1 MGTGVGLRSCC
12 TMMPMRRGWS
22 LVLSVIILFVVV
34 AEGTNEGTSAEMDT
48 NALEEMQAV
57 HTALAKLGANASPEA
72 KVKVRQNALRK
83 EKSTKE
89 KLHKVKES
97 NVKLREKVTKH
108 GNCRRRSYCNAYKST
123 PSTPK
128 KPLCGELQVA
138 KTVCK
143 DMPPPD
149 WRFEKKCR
157 KAILKPKPHALIKTA
172 LKQLRNVN
180 ELVWKERERGHKIQ
194 SKEQSSKIAEK
205 TIKEVKQKGSH
216 AKQNCEEGIT
226 KEKAKKV
233 RESKRK
239 EASGKVNEKR
249 SKAEKATKGKE
260 KAKKSSKEKKRK
272 REKLTKR
279 NKEAKQKTKMKTKT
293 KRKRKREKTLT
304 RKRKKKKKK
313 KKKKPEK
320 KKKKK
325 KKKKKS

>member
-97 NVKLREKVTKH
+97 NVKLQEKVTKH
-108 GNCRRRSYCNAYKST
+108 GNCRRRSYCNAYKSP

-260 KAKKSSKEKKRK
+260 KAKKLSKEKKRK

-279 NKEAKQKTKMKTKT
+279 NK
-293 KRKRKREKTLT
+293 
-304 RKRKKKKKK
+304 
-313 KKKKPEK
+313 
-320 KKKKK
+320 
-325 KKKKKS
+325 